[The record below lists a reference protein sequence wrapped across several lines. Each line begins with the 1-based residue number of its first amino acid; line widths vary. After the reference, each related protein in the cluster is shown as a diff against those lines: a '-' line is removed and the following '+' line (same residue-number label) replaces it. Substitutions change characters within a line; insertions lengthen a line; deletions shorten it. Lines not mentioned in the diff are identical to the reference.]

1 MATGDRTPLDERLV
15 QVALDLLAE
24 RGLEGLSLRLV
35 ARRAGVSHGAPLRHF
50 RSAADLFAEV
60 AARGFQQL
68 SEAVEKASAQLAPG
82 VGPMARLAAAG
93 RAYVEGAVANPGL
106 FALMFRPED
115 LDVGNESF
123 RRHGTEAFEQ
133 VVRLV
138 RAAQD
143 AGWQPERDT
152 RLLAGCVWAAVH
164 GLATLW
170 AQGALAGPVPDATLD
185 EALATTFDLV
195 LGDRR
200 EAPRTSHAPEPG
212 GSVP

>member
-1 MATGDRTPLDERLV
+1 MASEQHPLDERLV
-15 QVALDLLAE
+15 QVTLELLAE
-24 RGLEGLSLRLV
+24 QGPEGLSLRRI

-50 RSAADLFAEV
+50 RSSADLLAEV

-82 VGPMARLAAAG
+82 IGPMARLAAAG
-93 RAYVEGAVANPGL
+93 RAYVHSAVANPGL
-106 FALMFRPED
+106 FALMFRPEA
-115 LDVGNESF
+115 LDVENESF

-133 VVRLV
+133 VVRHV

-143 AGWQPERDT
+143 AGWQPGRDT

-170 AQGALAGPVPDATLD
+170 AQGALSGPVPDASLD
-185 EALATTFDLV
+185 EALAITFELV
-195 LGDRR
+195 LGSRP
-200 EAPRTSHAPEPG
+200 EAPATPDAPEPG
-212 GSVP
+212 GSSP